1 MFKQTKEIHLL
12 AKNLGNQCINN
23 GYKLVIAESCTGG
36 LVCSTLTSVSG
47 SSLWF
52 ERGFVTYSN
61 QSKCDLLGVAKKT
74 LTNHGAVS
82 QDVANE
88 MALGALQNSPGN
100 LSLSITGIAGPNGG
114 TKAKPV
120 GTIYFAICNQNSIIF
135 ESRSNFAGTR
145 GEIQEKALL
154 FVLNNLLKV
163 TLKQQI

>member
-1 MFKQTKEIHLL
+1 MRTKEQHLL
-12 AKNLGNQCINN
+12 AQNLGNQCINN
-23 GYKLVIAESCTGG
+23 AYKLVIAESCTGG
-36 LVCSTLTSVSG
+36 LVCSTITSVSG
-47 SSLWF
+47 SSKWF

-61 QSKCDLLGVAKKT
+61 RSKSDLLGVTKKT

-82 QDVANE
+82 QNVANE
-88 MALGALQNSPGN
+88 MALGALQNSYGN

-114 TKAKPV
+114 TKDKPV
-120 GTIYFAICNQNSIIF
+120 GTVYFAICNQSSIIF

>member
-1 MFKQTKEIHLL
+1 MRNKELHLL
-12 AKNLGNQCINN
+12 AQNLGNQCINN
-23 GYKLVIAESCTGG
+23 AYKLVIAESCTGG
-36 LVCSTLTSVSG
+36 LVCSTITSVSG
-47 SSLWF
+47 SSKWF

-61 QSKCDLLGVAKKT
+61 QSKYDLLGVTKKT

-82 QDVANE
+82 QNVANE
-88 MALGALQNSPGN
+88 MALGALQNSYGN

-114 TKAKPV
+114 TKDKPV
-120 GTIYFAICNQNSIIF
+120 GTVYFAICNQSSVVF

-154 FVLNNLLKV
+154 FAFNNLLKV

>member
-1 MFKQTKEIHLL
+1 MRTKELHLL
-12 AKNLGNQCINN
+12 AQNLGNQCINN
-23 GYKLVIAESCTGG
+23 AYNLVIAESCTGG
-36 LVCSTLTSVSG
+36 LVCSTITSVSG
-47 SSLWF
+47 SSKWF

-61 QSKCDLLGVAKKT
+61 QSKCDLLGVTKKT

-88 MALGALQNSPGN
+88 MALGALQNSYGN

-114 TKAKPV
+114 TKDKPV
-120 GTIYFAICNQNSIIF
+120 GTVYFAICNQSSIIF

>member
-1 MFKQTKEIHLL
+1 MQTKEIHLL
-12 AKNLGNQCINN
+12 TQSLGNQCINN

-36 LVCSTLTSVSG
+36 LVCSTITSVSG
-47 SSLWF
+47 SSKWF

-82 QDVANE
+82 QNVANE
-88 MALGALQNSPGN
+88 MALGALQNSHGN

-114 TKAKPV
+114 TKDKPV
-120 GTIYFAICNQNSIIF
+120 GTVYFAICNQNSILF
-135 ESRSNFAGTR
+135 ERRSNFAGTR
-145 GEIQEKALL
+145 WEIQEKALL
-154 FVLNNLLKV
+154 FALNNLLKV

>member
-1 MFKQTKEIHLL
+1 MAIDFTEITET
-12 AKNLGNQCINN
+12 LGSLMIS
-23 GYKLVIAESCTGG
+23 KDLFITTSESCTGG
-36 LVCSTLTSVSG
+36 WVSKEITSISG
-47 SSLWF
+47 SSKWF

-74 LTNHGAVS
+74 LINHGAVS
-82 QDVANE
+82 QNVANE
-88 MALGALQNSPGN
+88 MAMGALQNSHGN

-114 TKAKPV
+114 TKDKPV
-120 GTIYFAICNQNSIIF
+120 GTVYFAICNQSSIIF